1 MAKVDRR
8 IPLIVRKARLRDYHL
23 NKEYEER
30 NKKKYPECIGSFPE
44 CSNLKI
50 GETCNDCSS
59 CPFFCKESLE
69 KLNGGIEMKNKAN
82 KRIEKSE
89 IGKAKPKVDKEQEKK
104 EKIRQMLEN
113 YDKLKPASKAWLKMW
128 AKKGLVDMAEIEKI
142 KAKA

>member
-1 MAKVDRR
+1 
-8 IPLIVRKARLRDYHL
+8 
-23 NKEYEER
+23 
-30 NKKKYPECIGSFPE
+30 
-44 CSNLKI
+44 
-50 GETCNDCSS
+50 
-59 CPFFCKESLE
+59 
-69 KLNGGIEMKNKAN
+69 MKNKAN